1 MFSLGGVA
9 AVPTTQHRGGRIGGN
24 TGTSA
29 GQQRRPSFDSDW
41 EGVTCVPHQDDTLAP
56 NMTAC
61 FGGVGDQTG
70 GIPTVFDFDRRGG
83 VTRATPLV
91 KY

>member
-1 MFSLGGVA
+1 MFLLGGGGGHA
-9 AVPTTQHRGGRIGGN
+9 NDTTQGGRIGGN